1 MSSDVANVPLPP
13 VSFFDDTSSK
23 RKPEDAESEGKD
35 AASKRKPDDAESEGK
50 DAPLVDT
57 SAPKS
62 KRGRKSKD
70 QDSAEVESKN
80 EDDGSMIDLAT
91 RPAFTVAQT
100 HKICQEN
107 NFFMVLYNSTPF
119 KDLVELI
126 HPVLENITFQV
137 VDRTTKGGQR
147 FRGIVVNSMDAKK
160 VSMIVARLKADDI
173 FPDVFPDQ
181 EFCVSSENF
190 SNLIKTIKKGCCLEI
205 KQGKDSANIK
215 IRGYNP
221 NRCNRE
227 SHITVPTLDKD
238 EEAPQLN
245 MIDYKFLVDI
255 DLQVLRNI
263 TRVAQNSSVNAQDI
277 NFKIFEGTDESGDY
291 KITKVCVSLNG
302 GPGSATLAETFRSKT
317 KWNRQN
323 ADQTVITTSESMSDE
338 KDADDDSRL
347 KLVLDEKY
355 STKYLHLFLKSMDR
369 QTITLRMSPAR
380 PLVIIYQL
388 DGGEN
393 VGYCNFILAPSVK
406 ADE

>member
-1 MSSDVANVPLPP
+1 MTSVLPLPP
-13 VSFFDDTSSK
+13 VSFFDDDSK
-23 RKPEDAESEGKD
+23 KRTHDDGNEEKSGNSGGDEDQSEENHKP
-35 AASKRKPDDAESEGK
+35 
-50 DAPLVDT
+50 
-57 SAPKS
+57 

-70 QDSAEVESKN
+70 VDVEPKKS
-80 EDDGSMIDLAT
+80 EEEGSMIDLAT

-107 NFFMVLYNSTPF
+107 DFFMVLYNSTPF

-126 HPVLENITFQV
+126 HPVLENINFQV

-147 FRGIVVNSMDAKK
+147 FRGVVVNSMDAKK
-160 VSMIVARLKADDI
+160 VSMIVARLRADDI

-205 KQGKDSANIK
+205 KREKGSANIE

-221 NRCNRE
+221 NRRNRE
-227 SHITVPTLDKD
+227 SHISVPTLDKA

-277 NFKIFEGTDESGDY
+277 NFKISEGSDDSGEY
-291 KITKVCVSLNG
+291 KITKVCVSLDG
-302 GPGSATLAETFRSKT
+302 GPGSPTLTETFRSRT

-338 KDADDDSRL
+338 KDSEDDSRL
-347 KLVLDEKY
+347 NMVLDEKY

-393 VGYCNFILAPSVK
+393 IGYCNFILAPTVK
-406 ADE
+406 SDD